1 MTASLSISWMATHW
15 HGLQWNKNIT
25 SDTRYARF
33 PLQRIG
39 QSKHAY
45 DFPMFGRSTASYLSR
60 EHACDSMVRWV
71 NASFPFPCILVV
83 ANFGLHTKLAS
94 LETTPVLRIG
104 ISIERKRIRHEMNT
118 KSRQYGADWERY
130 VGNSRILWYGSA
142 SCHSEWEYPQVVEPW
157 NSQMMTLTFLFLSKR
172 LRICTVVSE
181 RKNQASDRS
190 DYKVSTTEGWSDKWV
205 GSLFVLCWQL
215 NFIPR

>member
-1 MTASLSISWMATHW
+1 M
-15 HGLQWNKNIT
+15 
-25 SDTRYARF
+25 
-33 PLQRIG
+33 
-39 QSKHAY
+39 
-45 DFPMFGRSTASYLSR
+45 
-60 EHACDSMVRWV
+60 EC
-71 NASFPFPCILVV
+71 
-83 ANFGLHTKLAS
+83 
-94 LETTPVLRIG
+94 LRIG

-190 DYKVSTTEGWSDKWV
+190 WLQGLNHRGLTRQTSRQSVSTLLTVEFHSTGSTFTDHGSTHITLIPYYPIQYYAQGGRKRISDVRRSEGWPRQDIAIRLLWWA
-205 GSLFVLCWQL
+205 LCISGEMVSPLPKGISGDTRQCL
-215 NFIPR
+215 TDD

>member
-1 MTASLSISWMATHW
+1 MNKRKFSI
-15 HGLQWNKNIT
+15 
-25 SDTRYARF
+25 
-33 PLQRIG
+33 PLHFSGCQFWA
-39 QSKHAY
+39 AY
-45 DFPMFGRSTASYLSR
+45 QVGEPRNHTCWLLNY
-60 EHACDSMVRWV
+60 SME
-71 NASFPFPCILVV
+71 C
-83 ANFGLHTKLAS
+83 
-94 LETTPVLRIG
+94 LRIG

-130 VGNSRILWYGSA
+130 VGNSPILWYGSA

-190 DYKVSTTEGWSDKWV
+190 WLQG
-205 GSLFVLCWQL
+205 L
-215 NFIPR
+215 NHRGLIRQMSRQSVCTLLTVEFHT